1 MPDFVK
7 YGMNWRDG
15 VHPVQVELY
24 CISKGA
30 EWCKSQGRTLLFHYL
45 EAKRILWPTLDE
57 HRWFMLCFEKMVE
70 NKSCVLMGC
79 ASSGKTHTAA
89 VFCLLKYFSSPT
101 DTCILVSSTQMSSL
115 KKRIW
120 SEITTLWE
128 DAVGRFDFL
137 PGHLL
142 DSAVAITTDS
152 LDDADYDER
161 KSRDMRRGIF
171 GVACVQGGKFV
182 GLSRYM
188 GIKQKNMVLCADEL
202 SAMAINFVSAVS
214 NLNANERFT
223 FVGMGNPNDLHDPL
237 GKISEPFDSWQP
249 EHLEP
254 TKTTWWKTR
263 FLNGVCVNLV
273 GGDSPNFDYPPDRP
287 TRYKYLIS
295 KEKIADILSF
305 FSEDSV
311 EHYSMGKGV
320 MKIGLV
326 AKRVLTRNLVEKHEA
341 QRIAVWQD
349 NTHIKIYFVDAAY
362 GGDRCIGGHAT
373 LGKEVGGKYVL
384 SFGVPKN
391 IPIKVG
397 IDKDPEAQIAEFVK
411 KDCEEL
417 GIPPECMGHDATGRG
432 SLGTALAL
440 EWSAKTHPVESGGR
454 PSPRPVSLDLFIT
467 DEETKERRLKR
478 CDEHFDRRVSE
489 HAFSLRYAVEAG
501 QIADLPDEAMEE
513 LCNRK
518 WDLVRGNL
526 IGIEPKSGTATK
538 PGFKERYGKSPD
550 VGDWACG
557 IVEMARRH
565 GFQISKLSNEA
576 AVKRTGDSWSSRF
589 SSKVAKLRKSR
600 MLQSASS

>member
-1 MPDFVK
+1 MANRLK
-7 YGMNWRDG
+7 YGLPWNES
-15 VHPVQVELY
+15 VHDVQIELWMIQHPESPGY
-24 CISKGA
+24 VSAIH
-30 EWCKSQGRTLLFHYL
+30 HYVS
-45 EAKRILWPTLDE
+45 AKRLIWPRLDE
-57 HRWFMLCFEKMVE
+57 HRWATLSFEKMVN

-89 VFCLLKYFSSPT
+89 VFSLIHYFSSPD
-101 DTCILVSSTQMSSL
+101 DTCVLVSSTQMSSL

-128 DAVGRFDFL
+128 QAVERFDFL
-137 PGHLL
+137 PGHML

-152 LDDADYDER
+152 LDDLDYTDR
-161 KSRDMRRGIF
+161 KSRDMRKGIF

-188 GIKQKNMVLCADEL
+188 GIKQKNMVLCADEM
-202 SAMAINFVSAVS
+202 SAMSQGFVSAVS
-214 NLNANERFT
+214 NLNANESFK
-223 FVGMGNPNDLHDPL
+223 FIGMGNPNDLHDPL
-237 GKISEPFDSWQP
+237 GKISEPLDSWQS

-254 TKTTWWKTR
+254 PKTTWWKTR

-273 GGDSPNFDYPPDRP
+273 GYDSPNFDFPPDQP

-326 AKRVLTRNLVEKHEA
+326 AKRVLTRNLCEKHEA
-341 QRIAVWQD
+341 QRMAVWQD
-349 NTHIKIYFVDAAY
+349 DNQIKVYFVDAAY
-362 GGDRCIGGHAT
+362 GGDRCISGEGII
-373 LGKEVGGKYVL
+373 GKEVGGKYVL
-384 SFGVPKN
+384 SFGIPKN

-411 KDCEEL
+411 ADCESL
-417 GIPPECMGHDATGRG
+417 GIPPENMGHDATGRG

-454 PSPRPVSLDLFIT
+454 PSQRPVSLDLFVT
-467 DEETKERRLKR
+467 DEETGQRRLQR
-478 CDEHFDRRVSE
+478 CDEKFDRRVSE
-489 HAFSLRYAVEAG
+489 YAFALRYAVEAG
-501 QIADLPDEAMEE
+501 QICDLPDEAMEE

-518 WDLVRGNL
+518 WDLVRGSL
-526 IGIEPKSGTATK
+526 ISIEPKTGTATK

-557 IVEMARRH
+557 IVEMARRL
-565 GFQISKLSNEA
+565 GFQISKLSNETT
-576 AVKRTGDSWSSRF
+576 VKRQSSSSWSSRLA
-589 SSKVAKLRKSR
+589 SRVSKLKKSR
-600 MLQSASS
+600 MLQAQ